1 MQKVSIRISDGEQE
15 LHYLVSPEVAGKL
28 VQQLNQAVFPPTMLP
43 PQDFDFTPVSRKYRE
58 LAKYLYE
65 QDAAAIPLTF
75 SQIEDILGEALK
87 PSARK
92 HAAWWAN
99 TDSHSQA
106 TAWLAVGWK
115 TSELDLAAET
125 LVFQKSK

>member
-1 MQKVSIRISDGEQE
+1 MQKVTVQISDGEQE
-15 LHYLVSPEVAGKL
+15 LRYLVSPEVAGKL
-28 VQQLNQAVFPPTMLP
+28 VQQLNQAVFSSTASP
-43 PQDFDFTPVSRKYRE
+43 PQGFDFTPISRKYRE
-58 LAKYLYE
+58 LAKYLHE
-65 QDAAAIPLTF
+65 QDAAILPMTF
-75 SQIEDILGEALK
+75 AQIEAILGEPLR

-92 HAAWWAN
+92 HTAWWAN

-125 LVFQKSK
+125 VVFQKRK

>member
-28 VQQLNQAVFPPTMLP
+28 VQHLNQVVFPSTMLP
-43 PQDFDFTPVSRKYRE
+43 PQNFDFTPVSRKYRG
-58 LAKYLYE
+58 LAKYLHE
-65 QDAAAIPLTF
+65 QDAAAIALTF
-75 SQIEDILGEALK
+75 SQIEDILEEPLK

-125 LVFQKSK
+125 LIFQKSK